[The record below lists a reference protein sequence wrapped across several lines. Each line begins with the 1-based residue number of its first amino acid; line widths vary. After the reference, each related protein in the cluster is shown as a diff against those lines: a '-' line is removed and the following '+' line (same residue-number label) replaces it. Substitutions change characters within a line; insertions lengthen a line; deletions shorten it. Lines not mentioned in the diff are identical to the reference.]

1 MDNEIKALSLQH
13 QTIYR
18 QEDMTINI
26 NPFIVTGTIPAPY
39 FCDRVEETKVLRQA
53 VLNQMNVVITSP
65 RRMGKTALVDFVF
78 HQEAIEKDY
87 FTISV
92 DILHT
97 TCFKELIYTLGTAVY
112 EKVASKSDK
121 MKRLFIST
129 LRSLSASFGYDPVQ
143 NTPTFDIKLG
153 DINMPDY
160 TIKEIFDFI
169 NQADKRCLVV
179 IDEFQQITKYPE
191 KNIEAILRSYIQKS
205 SNANFVF
212 AGSQRTILEE
222 MFLSSRRPFFQS
234 AKMMQLE
241 AIELP
246 IYTEFAIHH
255 FREAGKD
262 ILPDAIEVAYRT
274 FRGVTLYVQRIM
286 KDAYAMTPQGETC
299 DMEAINRLISDFV
312 AENDYRIRELL
323 AYITEPQKEVLYAI
337 HDEGQAKSISSA
349 AFTKKHKLK
358 SPSATQSAVQKLLED
373 DILTRNEKVYSV
385 ADPLLE
391 IWLNRHVGP
400 SYK

>member
-1 MDNEIKALSLQH
+1 
-13 QTIYR
+13 
-18 QEDMTINI
+18 MTINI
-26 NPFIVTGTIPAPY
+26 NPFIVTGTIPPAY
-39 FCDRVEETKVLRQA
+39 FCDRIAESKVLSQA
-53 VLNQMNVVITSP
+53 LLNQMNVVITSP

-78 HQEAIEKDY
+78 HQEQMTHDY
-87 FTISV
+87 FTVNV

-97 TCFKELIYTLGTAVY
+97 TCFKEFIYTLGTAIY
-112 EKVASKSDK
+112 EKMASKSEK
-121 MKRLFIST
+121 MKRLFITT
-129 LRSLSASFGYDPVQ
+129 LRSLAASFGYDSIQ

-160 TIKEIFDFI
+160 TLKEIFEFI
-169 NQADKRCLVV
+169 NQADKRCLIV

-234 AKMMQLE
+234 AKLIQLE

-246 IYTEFAIHH
+246 IYTEFAIKH
-255 FREAGKD
+255 FHEAQKD
-262 ILPDAIEVAYRT
+262 ILPEAISLVYNT
-274 FRGVTLYVQRIM
+274 FRGVTLYLQRIM
-286 KDAYAMTPQGETC
+286 KDAYAMTPEGETC
-299 DMEAINRLISDFV
+299 DATIIKQLIHDFV

-323 AYITEPQKEVLYAI
+323 AYISEPQKEVLYAI
-337 HDEGQAKSISSA
+337 HDEREAKGISSA
-349 AFTKKHKLK
+349 AFTKKHRLK

-373 DILTRNEKVYSV
+373 DVITRSEKIYSI
-385 ADPLLE
+385 ADPLLTL
-391 IWLNRHVGP
+391 WLDEHQG
-400 SYK
+400 

>member
-1 MDNEIKALSLQH
+1 
-13 QTIYR
+13 
-18 QEDMTINI
+18 
-26 NPFIVTGTIPAPY
+26 
-39 FCDRVEETKVLRQA
+39 
-53 VLNQMNVVITSP
+53 
-65 RRMGKTALVDFVF
+65 
-78 HQEAIEKDY
+78 
-87 FTISV
+87 
-92 DILHT
+92 
-97 TCFKELIYTLGTAVY
+97 
-112 EKVASKSDK
+112 
-121 MKRLFIST
+121 
-129 LRSLSASFGYDPVQ
+129 
-143 NTPTFDIKLG
+143 
-153 DINMPDY
+153 MPDY

-169 NQADKRCLVV
+169 NQAEKRCLIV

-234 AKMMQLE
+234 AKIMQLE

-262 ILPDAIEVAYRT
+262 IFPEAIEVAYRT

-286 KDAYAMTPQGETC
+286 KDAYAVTPQGETC
-299 DMEAINRLISDFV
+299 DVDIINRLVSDFV

-337 HDEGQAKSISSA
+337 HDEGSAKSISSA

-391 IWLNRHVGP
+391 IWLNRHVGL
-400 SYK
+400 SYNL